1 MANAFRNYVDLS
13 GALEQANDT
22 KNASLQKL
30 EETKEKASLTGKT
43 IGELKSAIT
52 GRSAG
57 QKIWKDII
65 KPKVK
70 AKLDKIAKEKLDQLQ
85 NKFKGG
91 TADRTGTT
99 TSVNES
105 STTEPTG
112 GEDSGS
118 GGVENEP
125 TTTADL
131 GDGDEPPPA
140 YEDNFESS
148 TQSAEDR
155 FNDLFGDSS
164 EARGSAMS
172 DEQAQG
178 VMSRGLQRVSNFENR
193 VKSGEAEGD
202 ETTAFANQGDGITS
216 EWRTQKTDFTDEDMG
231 DSVPGNE
238 TYNRANGLTDDET
251 SDLKNWFS
259 SRNDATGPDEIDN
272 LEQNFNYRGGNFSNT
287 ITKMRYNNQTPTQP
301 SSSSSSVSEPSAPDP
316 TTDTPDAPDIPKTNA
331 ESLLKKGGKKLG
343 EDDAIEEGAT
353 DGAEAATG
361 VLDSIP
367 GLDILGMIGG
377 AILAGVE
384 GHKQHEDQK
393 LEQNQSNQSSAI
405 TFVDQSGVGNE

>member
-30 EETKEKASLTGKT
+30 EETKEKASMTGKT

-70 AKLDKIAKEKLDQLQ
+70 AKLDKIAKEKLEQLQ

-91 TADRTGTT
+91 TADRTGT
-99 TSVNES
+99 
-105 STTEPTG
+105 STTTQPTG

-164 EARGSAMS
+164 EARGSAMT
-172 DEQAQG
+172 DEEAQG
-178 VMSRGLQRVSNFENR
+178 VMRRGLQRVSNFENR

-216 EWRTQKTDFTDEDMG
+216 EWRTRKTDFTDEDMG

-259 SRNDATGPDEIDN
+259 SKNDASGPDEIDN

-287 ITKMRYNNQTPTQP
+287 ITKMRFNNKTPTQP
-301 SSSSSSVSEPSAPDP
+301 SSSSSAPDP
-316 TTDTPDAPDIPKTNA
+316 TTDTPDAIDIAEPNA
-331 ESLLKKGGKKLG
+331 VSLLKKGGKKLG
-343 EDDAIEEGAT
+343 EDDAIVEGAT
-353 DGAEAATG
+353 DGAEVATG

-405 TFVDQSGVGNE
+405 TFVDQSGVGGE